1 MKTLEKILM
10 LCAGLVM
17 FPPCIHAQSDYKT
30 IDKELAENVKKYHL
44 PGMAVVEVDS
54 NGILFQG
61 TYGNARSA
69 DQNFIIGSLSK
80 SFTAAAVMQLVENG
94 KIDLDKPL
102 SEYIDCERYFVPK
115 NDYKRITVKNL
126 LNQTSG
132 IKTYAKLGSLKS
144 TESYG
149 KHVYANANY
158 GLLGLLIES
167 VSGLSYEAY
176 IQEHIFK
183 PLGMTHSYASF
194 NDEAKKALIPGYK
207 NYFGFWVPSPPD
219 YPGEI
224 KTGQWT
230 NVPGGYLFSSA
241 SDMGK
246 YLMMYL
252 KDGGSILTKDS
263 VERMFFDNVPE
274 QEEEAYYGMGWEYL
288 KNADGAWI
296 MQHTGLVENYC
307 ALMYINPKENKAG
320 AVLVNMNDYLV
331 TNMFLGNIIAPLLGQ
346 TAKDSSKMVFI
357 LHAIIDLVCFAL
369 IVLAL
374 YPVITLKKW
383 KSKNKKIFAD
393 IFLHLLVPL
402 ILLLPVQSIAP
413 LFVIRMFAKDLW
425 LILLSTSFLLVAAGM
440 YKMIYSMYRWRCI
453 K

>member
-1 MKTLEKILM
+1 M

-44 PGMAVVEVDS
+44 PGMTVIEVDS

-144 TESYG
+144 TEAYG

-194 NDEAKKALIPGYK
+194 TTKQKK
-207 NYFGFWVPSPPD
+207 
-219 YPGEI
+219 
-224 KTGQWT
+224 
-230 NVPGGYLFSSA
+230 
-241 SDMGK
+241 
-246 YLMMYL
+246 
-252 KDGGSILTKDS
+252 
-263 VERMFFDNVPE
+263 
-274 QEEEAYYGMGWEYL
+274 
-288 KNADGAWI
+288 
-296 MQHTGLVENYC
+296 H
-307 ALMYINPKENKAG
+307 
-320 AVLVNMNDYLV
+320 
-331 TNMFLGNIIAPLLGQ
+331 
-346 TAKDSSKMVFI
+346 
-357 LHAIIDLVCFAL
+357 
-369 IVLAL
+369 
-374 YPVITLKKW
+374 
-383 KSKNKKIFAD
+383 
-393 IFLHLLVPL
+393 
-402 ILLLPVQSIAP
+402 
-413 LFVIRMFAKDLW
+413 
-425 LILLSTSFLLVAAGM
+425 
-440 YKMIYSMYRWRCI
+440 
-453 K
+453 